1 MTVARPLLVSR
12 AVSCHGGWI
21 RFAPRLV
28 RQNRGTRLLSQGT
41 LRLST
46 KPRIALG
53 ADHGGFDLKEAIKR
67 HLEQGGYPVEDCG
80 TNGQQAVDYPVF
92 ARAVASRVADGR
104 ADRGIMVDRAGIG
117 SAMAANKVPG
127 VRAALCY
134 DLSTARNSREHN
146 DANVLTL
153 GAGLVG
159 PDLALQ
165 IVDLWLATD
174 CTAER
179 HLRRVAMIEAPPAS
193 SESSAREAPAT
204 CAAGGSGFAPA
215 GGGTQTQGRSQPSDP
230 ARLAQPAAEK
240 SMDQLTESD
249 IERIARRMAALSG
262 GPSGVGGSAATCAA
276 GCTSLACT
284 YCHACAQANP
294 EHLRE
299 LIGLGADRV
308 GHLPGASTPPED
320 LAKYI
325 DHTLLRPDASPQ
337 QIHDLC
343 NEAIQFRFATV
354 CVNPCNVQLAAS
366 RLKSSRVKTCSVVG
380 FPTGAHVPEIKA
392 LEARRAIRD
401 GADEIDMVINIGA
414 LKGGDDEL
422 VYRDIRAVTLA
433 CMDGGAVS
441 KVIIEAA
448 MLTDDEK
455 MRACLAAK
463 RARAD
468 FVKTSTGFGPGGA
481 TAHDVALMAGAVC
494 GTRMGVKA
502 AGGIRTLEDAQ
513 AMIRAGA
520 TRLGASASVRI
531 LKEAKGLTVSESR
544 K

>member
-1 MTVARPLLVSR
+1 M
-12 AVSCHGGWI
+12 
-21 RFAPRLV
+21 
-28 RQNRGTRLLSQGT
+28 
-41 LRLST
+41 ST

-53 ADHGGFDLKEAIKR
+53 ADHGGFELKEAIKA
-67 HLEQGGYPVEDCG
+67 HLQKGGYAVEDCG
-80 TNGQQAVDYPVF
+80 TNSTQPVDYPVF
-92 ARAVASRVADGR
+92 AHAVASRVANGQ

-117 SAMAANKVPG
+117 SAMAANKLPG

-165 IVDLWLATD
+165 IVDLWLATE

-179 HLRRVAMIEAPPAS
+179 HLRRVAMIETPAVSPESAARGAPPTCDARGSSFAQAGGNSPSQLQVGNPAPPA
-193 SESSAREAPAT
+193 R
-204 CAAGGSGFAPA
+204 
-215 GGGTQTQGRSQPSDP
+215 PS
-230 ARLAQPAAEK
+230 AEK
-240 SMDQLTESD
+240 SMEQLTEAD

-262 GPSGVGGSAATCAA
+262 STPSAGSCGANCAS
-276 GCTSLACT
+276 GCASLACT
-284 YCHACAQANP
+284 FCHACAQANP

-299 LIGLGADRV
+299 LVGLGADRV
-308 GHLPGASTPPED
+308 GLRLGAAAPPAE
-320 LAKYI
+320 LTKYI
-325 DHTLLRPDASPQ
+325 DHTLLRPDATPQ
-337 QIHDLC
+337 QIQDIC
-343 NEAIQFRFATV
+343 NEAIQFGFAAV
-354 CVNPCNVQLAAS
+354 CVNPCNVQLVAS
-366 RLKSSRVKTCSVVG
+366 RLKSSQVKTCSVVG

-422 VYRDIRAVTLA
+422 VYKDIRAVTLA

-455 MRACLAAK
+455 VRACLAAK

-481 TAHDVALMAGAVC
+481 TAHDVALMSGAVC

-502 AGGIRTLEDAQ
+502 SGGIRSFEDAQ
-513 AMIRAGA
+513 TMIRAGA

-531 LKEAKGLTVSESR
+531 LKESKGLTVSESR